1 MKAKNSRKILEF
13 LFIAG
18 VVSVAAT
25 SPYFFYRLAKII
37 LKMRQY
43 KLSDKQKFNSAFNYL
58 KKNGLIKIEKDGYD
72 IKIFLTPKGE
82 KRIKKYKINDLKI
95 IEPKKWDS
103 KWRIVIFDISNSQ
116 RVERNAFRK
125 KLKEL
130 GFYSLQK
137 SVWLHPFNCKKEI
150 GILREFFGLNLK
162 QIIIFLADKIEDGV
176 LAQKIRTAYKI

>member
-13 LFIAG
+13 LLIAG
-18 VVSVAAT
+18 VVSIAAT
-25 SPYFFYRLAKII
+25 SPYFLHHLAKII

-72 IKIFLTPKGE
+72 IKIFLTPRGE
-82 KRIKKYKINDLKI
+82 KRIKKYKIDDLKI
-95 IEPKKWDS
+95 IEPNKWDG
-103 KWRIVIFDISNSQ
+103 KWRIVIFDISNNQ

-137 SVWLHPFNCKKEI
+137 SVWLHSFDCKKEI

-162 QIIIFLADKIEDGV
+162 QIIVFSVDKIEDDLLV
-176 LAQKIRTAYKI
+176 KNIKAVYKI